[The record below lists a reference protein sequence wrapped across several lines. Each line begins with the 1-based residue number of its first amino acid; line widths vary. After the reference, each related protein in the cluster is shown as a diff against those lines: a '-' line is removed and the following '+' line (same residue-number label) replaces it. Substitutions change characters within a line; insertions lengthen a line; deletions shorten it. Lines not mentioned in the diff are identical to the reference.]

1 MYFIVFVGVVPSRL
15 CLHGGELFGTL
26 QTERTAKSRSD
37 WKDLDSPSLKLNREG
52 HTTRERG
59 PQSRRES
66 NASELRL
73 GRVTEGRFFESQRSH
88 FDAHAPCRDAL
99 PPSDASSVRAFIS
112 FNPSPPSG
120 ARFAD
125 APNRHRRRPTRD
137 ELRHIEHA
145 RAAMAH
151 DTRKSATCPRASTPT
166 TSHETGKVFE
176 ERIDYV

>member
-1 MYFIVFVGVVPSRL
+1 MFRADSAYMVGNSSGRFRRKGRRRVEATRETSTRR
-15 CLHGGELFGTL
+15 H
-26 QTERTAKSRSD
+26 
-37 WKDLDSPSLKLNREG
+37 LKLNRER